1 MIGWSGTNSTILNG
15 TNNGTDSYQ
24 FDFRRDEMKEYK
36 AVDYRTGWFFIVV
49 GITFKDCQKQIEH
62 QLGYLPKLDIVSIKN
77 LRSGRVE
84 N

>member
-1 MIGWSGTNSTILNG
+1 
-15 TNNGTDSYQ
+15 
-24 FDFRRDEMKEYK
+24 MKEYK